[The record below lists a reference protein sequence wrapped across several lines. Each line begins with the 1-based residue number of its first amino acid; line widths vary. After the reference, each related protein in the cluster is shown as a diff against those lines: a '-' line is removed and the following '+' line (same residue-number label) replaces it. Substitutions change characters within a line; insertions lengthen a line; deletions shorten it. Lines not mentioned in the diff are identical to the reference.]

1 MKKKILCTLLICTM
15 AILTACGA
23 SDDSSKSESS
33 ENSSVDADA
42 DTYVEDGTDEDE
54 EKSEEESSELNEY
67 GLTAGQQEALLAS
80 VQASVTEG
88 YLEKYN
94 IPAADFKLLPYDAN
108 DLNNYDSSGQY
119 TGEDPYE
126 CAAVWQQVDNTI
138 LWSSDFEFFMNTAI
152 AASEEK
158 EWIVEYLSE
167 KDFTLADTLEEQNQ
181 KNSEAGTAS
190 YVLDTS
196 TEHYDLTNAVYMG
209 IAKFLNQLDEQERIG
224 VLYELYVISDKN
236 SESIVLNNSGQ
247 EVRSTTMFDKVI
259 SENIQF
265 E

>member
-1 MKKKILCTLLICTM
+1 M

-23 SDDSSKSESS
+23 SGDSSKPESA
-33 ENSSVDADA
+33 ENSSVDVDA
-42 DTYVEDGTDEDE
+42 DTYVENDTGEDE

-108 DLNNYDSSGQY
+108 DLNNYDWSGQY
-119 TGEDPYE
+119 TGADPYE
-126 CAAVWQQVDNTI
+126 SATVWLTVNNTI
-138 LWSSDFEFFMNTAI
+138 LWSDFGVYLMSVPELG
-152 AASEEK
+152 K
-158 EWIVEYLSE
+158 EMGVDILLE
-167 KDFTLADTLEEQNQ
+167 KDLTLGDTLEEQNQ
-181 KNSEAGTAS
+181 KNSEIGAS

-196 TEHYDLTNAVYMG
+196 TERYNLENAVYMG
-209 IAKFLNQLDEQERIG
+209 IANFLNQLDEQERAE
-224 VLYELYVISDKN
+224 VLYELYTISDKN
-236 SESIVLNNSGQ
+236 LEQVLLSNSGQ
-247 EVRSTTMFDKVI
+247 EERSTTMFDKVI